1 MEAVEVVA
9 AFGASE
15 CQNRRRNWEGPDWLT
30 VPEVSEGQSHQ
41 HAGVAR
47 MAGLSEGLDL
57 GKLALVAKA
66 AKPGSRMR
74 SSASR

>member
-1 MEAVEVVA
+1 MLEELYIAWQCIDVESGV
-9 AFGASE
+9 
-15 CQNRRRNWEGPDWLT
+15 
-30 VPEVSEGQSHQ
+30 QSHQ

-66 AKPGSRMR
+66 VKPGSRMR
-74 SSASR
+74 NGVSR

>member
-1 MEAVEVVA
+1 MEAVA
-9 AFGASE
+9 AFGALG
-15 CQNRRRNWEGPDWLT
+15 CQNGRRNWEGPDWLT

-57 GKLALVAKA
+57 GKLSLVAKE

-74 SSASR
+74 SGASR